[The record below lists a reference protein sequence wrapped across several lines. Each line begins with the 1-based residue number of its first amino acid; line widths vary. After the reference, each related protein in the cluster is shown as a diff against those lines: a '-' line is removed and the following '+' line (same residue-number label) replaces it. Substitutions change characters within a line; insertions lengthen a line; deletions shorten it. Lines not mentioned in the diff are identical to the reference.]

1 MSQETGIDAG
11 DPPPSPTVEP
21 AGKIVVLVGAGRE
34 PAAHCRVLLGALR
47 DLSLETV
54 VVVDRSSG
62 AGEIEAPGV
71 RIAELDDGAPRPGGA
86 FSRVADAR
94 RLIRFLAAER
104 PGVLHVIGL
113 EPAAVAGLAL
123 KLARVPGVVVHLPDL
138 AALEARS
145 AGFPWPY
152 RKLAV
157 GLLAALVR
165 RPDGFLLTEG
175 AEDLGEL
182 RRLGIDPGPRFA
194 VLGGAGVDPDVFPML
209 PPSQGEMPVAAFV
222 GPVDEAS
229 GLRDLMQAFERLW
242 ARGLRLQ
249 LEIHGAPSSAGPGAK
264 ADAWSEERARWGL
277 HPGVRCFGWP
287 EDSREIWRR
296 AEICVWP
303 AYARQGLP
311 RALLEA
317 AACGR
322 ALIVTD
328 AAGGRGFV
336 RDGVEGL
343 IVPAQDATALGA
355 ALEQLARDA
364 GLRQRMGAAA
374 RLRVLQGFTEA
385 HIKEVLRGAY
395 LSLPGAKGVAALDL
409 GDRT

>member
-1 MSQETGIDAG
+1 
-11 DPPPSPTVEP
+11 
-21 AGKIVVLVGAGRE
+21 
-34 PAAHCRVLLGALR
+34 
-47 DLSLETV
+47 
-54 VVVDRSSG
+54 
-62 AGEIEAPGV
+62 
-71 RIAELDDGAPRPGGA
+71 
-86 FSRVADAR
+86 
-94 RLIRFLAAER
+94 
-104 PGVLHVIGL
+104 
-113 EPAAVAGLAL
+113 
-123 KLARVPGVVVHLPDL
+123 
-138 AALEARS
+138 
-145 AGFPWPY
+145 
-152 RKLAV
+152 
-157 GLLAALVR
+157 
-165 RPDGFLLTEG
+165 
-175 AEDLGEL
+175 
-182 RRLGIDPGPRFA
+182 
-194 VLGGAGVDPDVFPML
+194 
-209 PPSQGEMPVAAFV
+209 
-222 GPVDEAS
+222 
-229 GLRDLMQAFERLW
+229 
-242 ARGLRLQ
+242 
-249 LEIHGAPSSAGPGAK
+249 
-264 ADAWSEERARWGL
+264 
-277 HPGVRCFGWP
+277 VRCFGWP